1 MKLSRLETG
10 LRVVIAFNEAFNRRD
25 VAGMMALVSD
35 DCILEHNRPAPDG
48 TVYSGKAT
56 VTQFWQNLIRD
67 TPDARREIEQI
78 FGLGIR
84 CVMRWKCEWVNAS
97 EKKEHRRGVDI
108 FELRNGMI
116 CEQRSYVKG

>member
-1 MKLSRLETG
+1 MKLSRLEAG
-10 LRVVIAFNEAFNRRD
+10 VRVVIAFNEAFNRRD

-35 DCILEHNRPAPDG
+35 DCILEHNHPAPDG
-48 TVYSGKAT
+48 AVYSGKAT

-84 CVMRWKCEWVNAS
+84 CVMRWKCECVNAS
-97 EKKEHRRGVDI
+97 EKNTGAAWI
-108 FELRNGMI
+108 FSNYEI
-116 CEQRSYVKG
+116 V

>member
-1 MKLSRLETG
+1 MKLSRLEAG
-10 LRVVIAFNEAFNRRD
+10 LRVVIAFNKAFNRHD
-25 VAGMMALVSD
+25 VTGMMALVSD
-35 DCILEHNRPAPDG
+35 DCILEHNHPAPDG

-84 CVMRWKCEWVNAS
+84 CVMRWKCE
-97 EKKEHRRGVDI
+97 
-108 FELRNGMI
+108 
-116 CEQRSYVKG
+116 QRSYVKG